1 MTQALSISMLMLGA
15 DITLTSDTKAANA
28 QTADNQLPQT
38 DEGNVEQGS
47 GFSALLQG
55 MVQPANSGK
64 AGLGQRQIPAAGSE
78 LSALSAAMLQATNP
92 DADAASSDDPAL
104 ANSLLLQIALKN
116 QPADKAAADNEV
128 ATAEGEATVE
138 LALAQTDT
146 EADSE
151 TDAEADSSQLGK
163 QQPAL
168 ATQAADTK
176 STTVDTKLA
185 ADTAAAEDA
194 ATEDAATAN
203 SGTSQTKQ
211 PANAA
216 AIAATPGTAQ
226 VADGL
231 AAGVSS
237 DAKPTA
243 GQSQTTLSEGGAAP
257 ESAVSP
263 DAELAQ
269 QHHQHGDAAKLSP
282 VAAST
287 GPGKAEP
294 AKNRT
299 ASAAAG
305 ITKPTETVTEAA
317 TQASPALTAE
327 PVAAVSSQIK
337 AKNDGKADDKSALS
351 NSGSEKLSPKAD
363 WANLSK
369 SAAAEQGTQQQQQGQ
384 AQSERQFAALASH
397 NSSTKPVA
405 EPTRA
410 ETSFAS
416 SLHSAES
423 RQQTHSSKVV
433 AKSATEQL
441 KQSLNLQQHD
451 AAGQLQQRVSIMLR
465 QNIQVAEIRLDPA
478 GLGQMQIKI
487 DVQQEQTNVQFVV
500 QQPQA
505 KELLEQQ
512 LPRLREL
519 LQQQG
524 IVLGEGSVQQQS
536 QQERQLS
543 ERQQHNGQG
552 RQQGTADDGL
562 GEDSIQTQLKV
573 APSDRLVDYYA

>member
-38 DEGNVEQGS
+38 DEGDVEQGS

-64 AGLGQRQIPAAGSE
+64 AGLGQRQFSAAGSE

-92 DADAASSDDPAL
+92 DAASSDDPAL

-116 QPADKAAADNEV
+116 QPADKAEADSEV

-138 LALAQTDT
+138 LALDQTETQT
-146 EADSE
+146 ETDSD
-151 TDAEADSSQLGK
+151 TDAEADSSLSGK

-168 ATQAADTK
+168 AADSK
-176 STTVDTKLA
+176 SITVDTKPA
-185 ADTAAAEDA
+185 ADTGMA
-194 ATEDAATAN
+194 EDAATAN
-203 SGTSQTKQ
+203 SDSSQTKQ
-211 PANAA
+211 LANDAA
-216 AIAATPGTAQ
+216 KAATPTVAQTA
-226 VADGL
+226 DSL

-237 DAKPTA
+237 DAQPTA
-243 GQSQTTLSEGGAAP
+243 GQSQTALTVGEAAP
-257 ESAVSP
+257 DSAVSP

-269 QHHQHGDAAKLSP
+269 QQNQHGDAAKLSP
-282 VAAST
+282 GAAST
-287 GPGKAEP
+287 GPDKAEP
-294 AKNRT
+294 VKNRT
-299 ASAAAG
+299 ASATAS
-305 ITKPTETVTEAA
+305 ITKPTETLTEAV
-317 TQASPALTAE
+317 TQASPVLTAE
-327 PVAAVSSQIK
+327 PVSTVSSQIK

-363 WANLSK
+363 SANLSK

-405 EPTRA
+405 EPARG
-410 ETSFAS
+410 ETSFVS

-433 AKSATEQL
+433 TKSATEQL

-543 ERQQHNGQG
+543 ERQQHNSQG

-562 GEDSIQTQLKV
+562 GDDSIQTQLKV

>member
-1 MTQALSISMLMLGA
+1 MLMLGA

-38 DEGNVEQGS
+38 DEGDVEQGS

-64 AGLGQRQIPAAGSE
+64 AGLGQRQFSAAGSE

-116 QPADKAAADNEV
+116 QPADKAEADSEV

-138 LALAQTDT
+138 LALAQTETQTETDSDT
-146 EADSE
+146 DAEEADSNL
-151 TDAEADSSQLGK
+151 SGK

-168 ATQAADTK
+168 AAQAADSK
-176 STTVDTKLA
+176 SITVDTALA
-185 ADTAAAEDA
+185 ADTAMA
-194 ATEDAATAN
+194 EDAATAN
-203 SGTSQTKQ
+203 SDSGQMKQ
-211 PANAA
+211 LANDAA
-216 AIAATPGTAQ
+216 KAATSGTAQ
-226 VADGL
+226 TADGL

-243 GQSQTTLSEGGAAP
+243 GQNQTALTEGEAAP
-257 ESAVSP
+257 DGAVSP

-269 QHHQHGDAAKLSP
+269 QQNQHGDAAKLSP
-282 VAAST
+282 AAAST

-294 AKNRT
+294 VKNRT

-305 ITKPTETVTEAA
+305 ITKPSETVTEAV

-327 PVAAVSSQIK
+327 PVAAVSSQNK
-337 AKNDGKADDKSALS
+337 AKNDSKADDKSALS

-363 WANLSK
+363 SANLSK
-369 SAAAEQGTQQQQQGQ
+369 SAAAEQGSQQQQQGQ
-384 AQSERQFAALASH
+384 AQSERQLAALASH

-405 EPTRA
+405 EPARA

-433 AKSATEQL
+433 TKSATEQL

-451 AAGQLQQRVSIMLR
+451 ATGQLQQRVNIMLR

-562 GEDSIQTQLKV
+562 GDDSIQTQLKV